1 MILRDLEHALHAT
14 PSTGV
19 WGWGNNVL
27 WSYVTSS
34 TLYMRHPQHLTG
46 CEHLP
51 VVSNTLLVPRSEHFR
66 VTSTLSSNIYL
77 APFWSTLKKYIPKE
91 LASKHSGKRDL
102 SETIYTALS
111 GNAMCPRMIS
121 WNSLAPW
128 QRRASEKQWT
138 YSLFKHMGT
147 ENTWKHTFPPM

>member
-1 MILRDLEHALHAT
+1 
-14 PSTGV
+14 
-19 WGWGNNVL
+19 
-27 WSYVTSS
+27 
-34 TLYMRHPQHLTG
+34 MRHPQHLTG

-121 WNSLAPW
+121 
-128 QRRASEKQWT
+128 
-138 YSLFKHMGT
+138 
-147 ENTWKHTFPPM
+147 